1 MNPLQLSPTRIGRI
15 AEALLGLT
23 ELQRLYARR
32 RPGCFAMES
41 LRVLNVD
48 VTVDGDV
55 TAIPASGPVVIV
67 ANHPGGAVDGLAL
80 LHTVRRRR
88 DDVKLLAT
96 HLLGRIPELRECVI
110 GVNPFRA
117 AAPENVRGLREARRW
132 LEAGGALIVFPAGE
146 VSSLIDSD
154 GRVTDGPWHEG
165 VLSLVQW
172 TAARVV
178 PMFVHGQNRRIFR
191 LAGRIHPLLRT
202 ALLARELLAR
212 RGTTLKLSLGTV
224 VTADRLARIED
235 RRARLAYLRTRT
247 FALRQR
253 NRRGTI
259 GLEWATPIAAPE
271 SADVMTAEIER
282 LPARARLLASGP
294 YVVYCAA
301 ADAMPSIMREI
312 GRLREV
318 TFRLAGEGTGRGRDL
333 DRFDRSY
340 QHLFVWHVPSCAIV
354 GAYRLGLTDRLGADS
369 QPRVLYSRSLF
380 RFSGRLLHE
389 LGPAIELGRSFV
401 RPEYQRESNALLLL
415 WRGIG
420 AFVAREPRYR
430 HLFGAVSMSADYQ
443 SLTRQLVVRFLST
456 AAFASE
462 LAGLVR
468 SRRPL
473 ALGSEAVH
481 LVQSRVVSSLE
492 DVEQL
497 VHELEGGRGLPVL
510 LRQYL
515 KLNARLL
522 GFSVDPAFA
531 NVLDGL
537 LLVDLLRVKPALL
550 QRFLGREAAASI
562 VAFHNASHTPE
573 LDRAL
578 TLPAD
583 PQPL

>member
-1 MNPLQLSPTRIGRI
+1 
-15 AEALLGLT
+15 
-23 ELQRLYARR
+23 
-32 RPGCFAMES
+32 
-41 LRVLNVD
+41 
-48 VTVDGDV
+48 
-55 TAIPASGPVVIV
+55 
-67 ANHPGGAVDGLAL
+67 
-80 LHTVRRRR
+80 
-88 DDVKLLAT
+88 
-96 HLLGRIPELRECVI
+96 
-110 GVNPFRA
+110 
-117 AAPENVRGLREARRW
+117 
-132 LEAGGALIVFPAGE
+132 
-146 VSSLIDSD
+146 
-154 GRVTDGPWHEG
+154 
-165 VLSLVQW
+165 
-172 TAARVV
+172 
-178 PMFVHGQNRRIFR
+178 
-191 LAGRIHPLLRT
+191 
-202 ALLARELLAR
+202 
-212 RGTTLKLSLGTV
+212 
-224 VTADRLARIED
+224 
-235 RRARLAYLRTRT
+235 
-247 FALRQR
+247 
-253 NRRGTI
+253 
-259 GLEWATPIAAPE
+259 
-271 SADVMTAEIER
+271 
-282 LPARARLLASGP
+282 
-294 YVVYCAA
+294 
-301 ADAMPSIMREI
+301 
-312 GRLREV
+312 
-318 TFRLAGEGTGRGRDL
+318 
-333 DRFDRSY
+333 
-340 QHLFVWHVPSCAIV
+340 
-354 GAYRLGLTDRLGADS
+354 
-369 QPRVLYSRSLF
+369 LF

>member
-1 MNPLQLSPTRIGRI
+1 MNPLQLSPTRVGRVV
-15 AEALLGLT
+15 EAVLGLT

-32 RPGCFAMES
+32 RPGCFATQS
-41 LRVLNVD
+41 LRVLNID

-55 TAIPASGPVVIV
+55 AAIPATGPVVIV

-88 DDVKLLAT
+88 GDVKMLAN
-96 HLLGRIPELRECVI
+96 HLLGRIPELREWVI
-110 GVNPFRA
+110 GVNPFRP

-132 LEAGGALIVFPAGE
+132 LEAGGVLIVFPAGE
-146 VSSLIDSD
+146 VSSLIDAD
-154 GRVTDGPWHEG
+154 GLVADGPWHAG

-172 TAARVV
+172 TAAKIV
-178 PMFVHGQNRRIFR
+178 PVFVHGQNRRIFR
-191 LAGRIHPLLRT
+191 IAGRIHPLLRT

-212 RGTTLKLSLGTV
+212 RGTTLRLSLGTV

-253 NRRGTI
+253 ATRGTP
-259 GLEWATPIAAPE
+259 GQAWPTPIAAPE

-282 LPARARLLASGP
+282 LPARAQLLTSGP
-294 YVVYCAA
+294 YTVYCAA
-301 ADAMPSIMREI
+301 ADAMPSVMREI

-340 QHLFVWHVPSCAIV
+340 QHLFVWHVPSRAIV
-354 GAYRLGLTDRLGADS
+354 GAYRMGLTDRLGAANR
-369 QPRVLYSRSLF
+369 PRVLYSRSLF
-380 RFSGRLLHE
+380 RFSGRLLRE

-430 HLFGAVSMSADYQ
+430 YLFGAVSMSADYQ

-456 AAFASE
+456 AAFASD

-473 ALGSEAVH
+473 SLGAEAAH
-481 LVQSRVVSSLE
+481 LVQSRVVSSLD

-537 LLVDLLRVKPALL
+537 VLVDLLRVKPALL
-550 QRFLGREAAASI
+550 HRFLGREAAASV
-562 VAFHNASHTPE
+562 VAFHDASLTPE
-573 LDRAL
+573 LDRPL
-578 TLPAD
+578 PLPAD